1 MLFYVKRYIW
11 LDLTVTALLG
21 GFGYYG
27 IRVFSVPFNL
37 SFQLVNIFYGTIS
50 FLILTTWTFL
60 LQWGYAQIRGRP
72 YAKQLT
78 ESLGKEYSEAGV
90 FQAVFGGITAAFG
103 EELFFRGFI
112 QGKWGLLA
120 GAIAFGV
127 GHIGKKEI
135 RIISYWAF
143 AHGFWLGLFYYYS
156 RDLLV
161 PMIAH
166 GLFDLGGILYL
177 RLTMEGRLTTV

>member
-11 LDLTVTALLG
+11 LDLIVTALLG
-21 GFGYYG
+21 GVGCYG
-27 IRVFSVPFNL
+27 IHFFSIPIKL
-37 SFQLVNIFYGTIS
+37 SFEPVNILLGIIS
-50 FLILTTWTFL
+50 FLILTAWTFF
-60 LQWGYAQIRGRP
+60 LQWGYAQIRGRA
-72 YAKQLT
+72 YAKELT
-78 ESLGKEYSEAGV
+78 ESLGKEYSDAWI
-90 FQAVFGGITAAFG
+90 FQAFFGGVTAAFG

-120 GAIAFGV
+120 GAIAFGL

-135 RIISYWAF
+135 RVISYWSF

-156 RDLLV
+156 GDLLV

-166 GLFDLGGILYL
+166 GLFDLGGILYF
-177 RLTMEGRLTTV
+177 RLIMEGKLTTL